1 MGYEY
6 KGEFLPEYHV
16 RFTDSEVNYGHIIN
30 DTFEPDHS
38 NKIVSMQEI
47 APGRY
52 RIQAETSSGGQ
63 YTYQTDENEPDILNY
78 YETWN
83 ESDFPDAY
91 RGGASLTRI
100 D

>member
-1 MGYEY
+1 MGN
-6 KGEFLPEYHV
+6 GIH
-16 RFTDSEVNYGHIIN
+16 GI
-30 DTFEPDHS
+30 
-38 NKIVSMQEI
+38 KIASLQEI

-52 RIQAETSSGGQ
+52 RIQAESSSGGQ
-63 YTYQTDENEPDILNY
+63 YTYQTDENDTGILNY

-83 ESDFPDAY
+83 ENDFPDAY